1 MSQVNQTVPRIT
13 YSDAVKE
20 FESPAAMARDLG
32 VSRAS
37 VSEWKEK
44 GELPE
49 GRVWQLI
56 AMFPAKFGYLQ
67 SAAAEERAA

>member
-1 MSQVNQTVPRIT
+1 MRRVNQANQTTPKIS
-13 YSDAVKE
+13 YDDAVAA
-20 FESPAAMARDLG
+20 FDSPADMARKLG

-37 VSEWKEK
+37 VSEWKDK

-56 AMFPAKFGYLQ
+56 ALRPDRFGHLQ
-67 SAAAEERAA
+67 PQAAA